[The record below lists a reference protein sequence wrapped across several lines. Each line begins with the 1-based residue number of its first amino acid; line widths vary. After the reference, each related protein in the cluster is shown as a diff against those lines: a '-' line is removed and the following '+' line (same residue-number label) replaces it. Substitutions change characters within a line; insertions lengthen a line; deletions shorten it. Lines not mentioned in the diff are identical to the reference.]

1 MSGPVLVWEH
11 LAAGFV
17 QPLDEFLERS
27 SESYEAGDFVERL
40 LACNR

>member
-11 LAAGFV
+11 LAAGFF